1 MSNIQ
6 HFTQDLK
13 VKNKS
18 KDARKL
24 MKRSIYYS
32 IPETLLNAIFSVA
45 SGPESAKIRML
56 NSATTPM

>member
-45 SGPESAKIRML
+45 SRPESAKIRML